1 MFFFRDLWQLR
12 ADFSCLSTS
21 LLSTCD
27 SAFFSI
33 LYSSPTDLRRLSFPV
48 TSTQSSSAELSISS
62 VNLLPSAP
70 APPPPAGRLPS
81 FPMEPITYPS
91 VPPSTEEHSLATT
104 QRCPSKAPLA
114 APVRRLPPPEPFLQ
128 SAEHRSPNVQPPFTS
143 SLLQRHPEELPLTST
158 QLPAPSEP
166 LFTSSLHTEPSLSS
180 AERFSLTRPPLSFS
194 HLSPSPSTS
203 ARHLSSTEPPLSVS
217 CLRPLPEEC
226 PLTYTR
232 RLSPSDRTLNT
243 LRTHAVPADT
253 SRQFLSTEK
262 PSTEQLPSSKEPSLT
277 LNDGTSPAA
286 NSVSSNTS
294 LGTFYLSELEP
305 RRDGNKM
312 SKPKEE

>member
-1 MFFFRDLWQLR
+1 
-12 ADFSCLSTS
+12 
-21 LLSTCD
+21 
-27 SAFFSI
+27 
-33 LYSSPTDLRRLSFPV
+33 
-48 TSTQSSSAELSISS
+48 
-62 VNLLPSAP
+62 
-70 APPPPAGRLPS
+70 
-81 FPMEPITYPS
+81 MEPITYPS
-91 VPPSTEEHSLATT
+91 VPPSPEEHSLATT

-143 SLLQRHPEELPLTST
+143 SLLQRHPEEPPLTST

-217 CLRPLPEEC
+217 CLQPLPED

-232 RLSPSDRTLNT
+232 RLSSSDRTLNT
-243 LRTHAVPADT
+243 LRTPAVPADT

-305 RRDGNKM
+305 RRDGNKI